1 MVPRAKRKSPRLAGT
16 GGDAAKRLKELC
28 FISAAVASFFWL
40 SYAAGITFTM
50 MLMEVR

>member
-1 MVPRAKRKSPRLAGT
+1 MVPRAKQKGPPAM
-16 GGDAAKRLKELC
+16 GGNRGQRLKELC

-40 SYAAGITFTM
+40 SYAAGIAFAM